1 MEKLDLVCAAACFQS
16 STVVWKKPRQAKKN
30 IFVTRAVK
38 LQKIVKT
45 PFLTECND
53 ISCSRNIIVVFE
65 ERKTCFEMH
74 SMLTIKFFLGRFET
88 DLNER
93 PSTFFPVSLSVDC
106 RGTSSPAKTPCVLN
120 NTDYLVCGKR
130 SSPLMR
136 NLVPSNHSIPLNCLK
151 PVCQLSEIKAE

>member
-1 MEKLDLVCAAACFQS
+1 MTLSCSLVILVWSKERKGHEVLKICWWHCHAKKLNGKIRSCLCCGLFS
-16 STVVWKKPRQAKKN
+16 IKHSGLKKAKTSKKN

-93 PSTFFPVSLSVDC
+93 PSTFFPVSLSVDWS
-106 RGTSSPAKTPCVLN
+106 GTSSPAKTPCVLN
-120 NTDYLVCGKR
+120 NRDYLV
-130 SSPLMR
+130 
-136 NLVPSNHSIPLNCLK
+136 
-151 PVCQLSEIKAE
+151 QW

>member
-1 MEKLDLVCAAACFQS
+1 MLMTLSCKKTKWKNQILFVLRLVFNQAQWSEKSQDKQ
-16 STVVWKKPRQAKKN
+16 KN

-120 NTDYLVCGKR
+120 NTVYLVYW
-130 SSPLMR
+130 
-136 NLVPSNHSIPLNCLK
+136 
-151 PVCQLSEIKAE
+151 